1 MPNSNCRP
9 LPEYLQGAPQLTDT
23 MIRKMHGNQHKKA
36 KDGMGRR
43 RKPVPY
49 KQIAERIRKCC
60 EEIRERRQR
69 FQVVLIDHDKYRV
82 LHDAKLVSMFD
93 DHGEQLHLREEL
105 VEYEV

>member
-23 MIRKMHGNQHKKA
+23 MIRKMYGNSHKKA
-36 KDGMGRR
+36 KNGMGRR
-43 RKPVPY
+43 RKSVPY
-49 KQIAERIRKCC
+49 KQIAERIQKCC

-82 LHDAKLVSMFD
+82 SDERGSVAMFD
-93 DHGEQLHLREEL
+93 EYGEPLYPQEEFCF
-105 VEYEV
+105 YEE